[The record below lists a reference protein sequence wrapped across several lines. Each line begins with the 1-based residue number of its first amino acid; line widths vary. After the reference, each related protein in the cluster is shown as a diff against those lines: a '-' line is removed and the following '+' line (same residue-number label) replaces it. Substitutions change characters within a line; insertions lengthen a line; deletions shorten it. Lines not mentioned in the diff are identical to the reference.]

1 VQNNDLFLIAINL
14 TRRCNLACE
23 HCYMDA
29 EARLDGGEGELSTEE
44 VKSLLDEITSR
55 SNETMVVLTGG
66 EPLIRNDIEA
76 LVRHGSQLGLSV
88 VIGTNGVLLDEKRV
102 KSLKAA
108 GAMGVGISLDSLDP
122 SHHDHFRGCTGS
134 WEKTLNGMELCRQ
147 NNLPFQ
153 VHFSVTEKNAH
164 EVQPMIDFTKA
175 SGAHVLN
182 IFFLVCTG
190 RGESMSDITPF
201 RYEQVLQQLVE
212 AQEQN
217 QDLIIRA
224 RCAPHYKR
232 VAYQHNP
239 ESTLTRAEGYEGG
252 GCLAGLHYCRITPE
266 GAVTAC
272 PYIPDEDG
280 SIRKESFWQIWDN
293 APTFK
298 QLRNPTLN
306 GKCGQCEFQKLCGGC
321 RARPLA
327 MGGSLMDA
335 DPWCSHTPSSVAM
348 IEPLVVE
355 NNSQV
360 TWSPEAE
367 KRLERV
373 PGFLRKMVRKRAEA
387 HVAELGESIIT
398 TKHMAT
404 LAARRFGDKF
414 PGQRPNMPGMP
425 TVEPTELQSSNSG
438 LAWTLEAKAH
448 LETIPSFLREGVFQ
462 VAEDVAHSEGRLEV
476 NMQLLNRLD
485 EECDQSRTL
494 PWHPEAEEQLE
505 AFLSSRPKQAS
516 IFIQPSMEAAA
527 EREAK
532 QRGAI
537 TVLAEDVAK
546 IIETQLA
553 GVSWKNDALKRV
565 ESAPDFVRAGI
576 KKAAEFSARREGLT
590 EIDCDSLT
598 RFRNKAMMRAVK
610 RMKGF
615 GMNELSFDG
624 FAIAKEQVPRLQEN
638 SQAEK
643 RFAEIQSYVE
653 SKQGEDGSG
662 LGLLDRELL
671 NKMKAELKG

>member
-1 VQNNDLFLIAINL
+1 MNDLFLIAINL

-29 EARLDGGEGELSTEE
+29 EARLDGGEGELTTDE
-44 VKSLLDEITSR
+44 VKKLLNEITSR

-66 EPLIRNDIEA
+66 EPLIRKDIEE
-76 LVRHGSQLGLSV
+76 LVIHGSQLGLSM
-88 VIGTNGVLLDEKRV
+88 VIGTNGVLLDEQRV

-108 GAMGVGISLDSLDP
+108 GAMGIGISLDSLDP
-122 SHHDHFRGCTGS
+122 SHHDAFRGCTGS

-147 NNLPFQ
+147 NDLPFQ

-164 EVQPMIDFTKA
+164 EVQSMIDFTKA

-190 RGESMSDITPF
+190 RGESMSDITPY

-212 AQEQN
+212 AQEQT
-217 QDLIIRA
+217 QELIIRA

-232 VAYQHNP
+232 VAYQHQP

-266 GAVTAC
+266 GGVTAC

-293 APTFK
+293 AATFK

-327 MGGSLMDA
+327 MGGTLMDT
-335 DPWCSHTPSSVAM
+335 DPWCSHTPSSAVM

-355 NNSQV
+355 SNSQV
-360 TWSPEAE
+360 NWSPEAE

-373 PGFLRKMVRKRAEA
+373 PSFLRKMVRKRAEA
-387 HVAELGESIIT
+387 HVAELGETVVT
-398 TKHMAT
+398 TEHMAT

-414 PGQRPNMPGMP
+414 PGQQPAMAGMP
-425 TVEPTELQSSNSG
+425 MAIPTEEIPSSRG

-448 LETIPSFLREGVFQ
+448 LETIPSFLRDGVFQ

-476 NMQLLNRLD
+476 NIQLLNRLD
-485 EECDQSRTL
+485 EACDQSRTL
-494 PWHPEAEEQLE
+494 PWHAKAEAQLE
-505 AFLSSRPKQAS
+505 AFLATRSKQAS

-532 QRGAI
+532 QRDAI
-537 TVLAEDVAK
+537 IVLPEDVAK
-546 IIETQLA
+546 IVETQLA
-553 GVSWKNDALKRV
+553 GVSWEDEALKRV
-565 ESAPDFVRAGI
+565 ESAPDFIRAGI
-576 KKAAEFSARREGLT
+576 KKAAEFSARSEGLKQ
-590 EIDCDSLT
+590 IDTLSLT

-610 RMKGF
+610 RMKCF
-615 GMNELSFDG
+615 GMNKLSFDG
-624 FAIAKEQVPRLQEN
+624 FAIAQERTPRLQEN
-638 SQAEK
+638 SQAEQ
-643 RFAEIQSYVE
+643 RFAEIQEYVE

-671 NKMKAELKG
+671 DKMKAELEG